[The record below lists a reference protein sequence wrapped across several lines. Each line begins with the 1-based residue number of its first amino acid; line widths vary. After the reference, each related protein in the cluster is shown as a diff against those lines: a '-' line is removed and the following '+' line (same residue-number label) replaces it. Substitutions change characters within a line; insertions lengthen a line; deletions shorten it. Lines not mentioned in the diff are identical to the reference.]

1 ILAIP
6 VVVRRTWI
14 DLVAQVTVGRIA
26 FGFVVKPLADL
37 VHQDQVLPILHVEA
51 GGTHERK
58 NRTFNL
64 PHDVIILRGEGTLG
78 ANGGTVFQ
86 GLIDQ
91 TPQGGPNCH
100 GGELTTGILITIRF
114 TSDLDHRGHPRVEH
128 AAKVYVTG
136 AASGGD
142 DDRLGRAEI

>member
-1 ILAIP
+1 MEKVVLCRVEFNILAIP
-6 VVVRRTWI
+6 VVVGRTWI

-26 FGFVVKPLADL
+26 SGLVVESFADL
-37 VHQDQVLPILHVEA
+37 VHQDQILPILYVEA
-51 GGTHERK
+51 GGTYEWK
-58 NRTFNL
+58 NRAFNL

-91 TPQGGPNCH
+91 TPQGGPDCH

-114 TSDLDHRGHPRVEH
+114 TPDL
-128 AAKVYVTG
+128 
-136 AASGGD
+136 
-142 DDRLGRAEI
+142 